1 MRAPN
6 VSAAAIALLAIVCV
20 ASVLLIACGS
30 GDGDP
35 APSPLPINPIAMAAG
50 DFESKLLADGEL
62 TFEEY
67 ERGFLAFGECAK
79 THGWEFP
86 EPPRLTSRQNYE
98 FRLYRPNS
106 EGVAPETIQASQQA
120 VEDCRMEYFDEIQRI
135 WSLKTALSGVERQAA
150 RDDLGRCL
158 EAAGY
163 DLPEHP
169 SSDDWTPF
177 IVVSSGLDLAARRT
191 FGGTARS

>member
-1 MRAPN
+1 M
-6 VSAAAIALLAIVCV
+6 
-20 ASVLLIACGS
+20 ACSSG
-30 GDGDP
+30 GDGVS
-35 APSPLPINPIAMAAG
+35 APSPLPINPTALAAG
-50 DFESKLLADGEL
+50 DFESKLVADGEL

-67 ERGFLAFGECAK
+67 ERAFLAFGECAK
-79 THGWEFP
+79 TLGWEFP

-106 EGVAPETIQASQQA
+106 EGVAPETIQASQRA
-120 VEDCRMEYFDEIQRI
+120 VESCRMEYFDEIQRV
-135 WSLKTALSGVERQAA
+135 WSLKTALSGVERQEA

-158 EAAGY
+158 ELAGY

-177 IVVSSGLDLAARRT
+177 IVVGSGLDVAARQTWRECKKLT
-191 FGGTARS
+191 QEKYGLLSSEVP